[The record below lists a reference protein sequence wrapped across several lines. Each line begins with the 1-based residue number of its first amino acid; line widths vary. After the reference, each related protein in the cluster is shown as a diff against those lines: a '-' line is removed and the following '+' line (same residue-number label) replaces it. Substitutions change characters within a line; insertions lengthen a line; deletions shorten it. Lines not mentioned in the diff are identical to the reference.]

1 MREEENQSSPKKRG
15 EDSKG
20 DEAKRKSKEEGE
32 EEGQGVD
39 ETKDGQQVLDLDA
52 SSRNNTPSA
61 QQSNKICSKSNARF

>member
-32 EEGQGVD
+32 EEGRGK
-39 ETKDGQQVLDLDA
+39 E
-52 SSRNNTPSA
+52 
-61 QQSNKICSKSNARF
+61 